1 MEQKSFSGFML
12 GVMYELRQ
20 EERFS
25 TAYIYRY
32 ALRAMTDF
40 VGGGEIYFGALTRR
54 WLKRFQ
60 THLEDLQRSY
70 NTVSTYVRVIRAVY
84 NRAVDRGLIAGEYR
98 LFAGMKTGVASE
110 RKLALT
116 ATQMNRLLD
125 RKHGEQRDGF
135 PKEVREAQDMLGLML
150 LLQGMPFTD
159 LVHLHKGDLSGN
171 GNLLTCRRQKTDTEL
186 CVKVVPDAMRLIE
199 RYRNRDVDS
208 PYLLNILSGTAKGE
222 EAFNEYRDKLRN
234 LNLHLSRLP
243 ELCGLK
249 DVKVSSY
256 TARHTWATLAKY
268 CQIPEEIISE
278 GLGHSSLDVTRTY
291 LKSFEGGELA
301 KANKIIIDY
310 IYSGIKSVW
319 SRA

>member
-12 GVMYELRQ
+12 DVMDELRQ

-54 WLKRFQ
+54 WIKRFQ
-60 THLEDLQRSY
+60 RHLEDKQRSY
-70 NTVSTYVRVIRAVY
+70 NTISTYVRVIRAVY
-84 NRAVDRGLIAGEYR
+84 NRAVDRELIAGEYR

-116 ATQMNRLLD
+116 APQMNRLLD
-125 RKHGEQRDGF
+125 KERRDEF
-135 PKEVREAQDMLGLML
+135 SEEVREAQDMLGLML

-159 LVHLHKGDLSGN
+159 LAHLHKGDLSGN
-171 GNLLTCRRQKTDTEL
+171 GNSSLLTCRRQKTDAEL
-186 CVKVVPDAMRLIE
+186 SVKVVPEAMKLIE
-199 RYRNRDVDS
+199 RYRNHDENS
-208 PYLLNILSGTAKGE
+208 PYLLNILSGTTKGE
-222 EAFNEYRDKLRN
+222 AAFNEYRDKLRN
-234 LNLHLSRLP
+234 LNLHLSRLS

-278 GLGHSSLDVTRTY
+278 GLGHSSLEVTRTY

-310 IYSGIKSVW
+310 IYSGKQMLW
-319 SRA
+319 RRG